1 MLKKLIIFFGV
12 FLILGCG
19 YKPVSVLTKDLI
31 GDKVY
36 VDIVVLKSDPANS
49 VAIKDGI
56 REAVI
61 KRLDS
66 DLSSKENADTIII
79 ASIANVGFVATSFDR
94 YGFINAYEAQVVID
108 YKVRLSTGE
117 LEDIKATGK
126 SNFRMN
132 RQVLDTI
139 YTDSVIS
146 NKDRYNA
153 IAEASK
159 ESFDE
164 LIAKLA
170 LKGYNLQK
178 KKD

>member
-1 MLKKLIIFFGV
+1 MLKKLIIFFGL

-19 YKPVSVLTKDLI
+19 YKPVSVITKDII
-31 GDKVY
+31 GEKVY
-36 VDIVVLKSDPANS
+36 VDVIIRKSDPANS

-61 KRLDS
+61 KRLNR
-66 DLSSKENADTIII
+66 DLSTQSDADTIII
-79 ASIANVGFVATSFDR
+79 ANISNVVFVPTSFDR
-94 YGFINAYEAQVVID
+94 YGFINAYEAQVSID
-108 YKVRLSTGE
+108 YKVRLSSGE
-117 LEDIKATGK
+117 ALNIIATGK
-126 SNFRMN
+126 SYFRMN

-146 NKDRYNA
+146 NQDRYNA
-153 IAEASK
+153 IAEASQ

-170 LKGYNLQK
+170 LKGYKL

>member
-12 FLILGCG
+12 LMILGCV
-19 YKPVSVLTKDLI
+19 YKPVSVLTKEI
-31 GDKVY
+31 IAQNVY
-36 VDIVVLKSDPANS
+36 VDVVIKKSDPANS

-61 KRLDS
+61 KRLNR
-66 DLSSKENADTIII
+66 DLSSQSDADTVII
-79 ASIANVGFVATSFDR
+79 ANIVNVAFAPTSFDR
-94 YGFINAYEAQVVID
+94 FGFVNAYEAQVSID
-108 YKVRLSTGE
+108 YKVKLSSGE
-117 LEDIKATGK
+117 PLSIIATGK
-126 SNFRMN
+126 SYFRMN

-139 YTDSVIS
+139 YTDSIIT
-146 NKDRYNA
+146 NQDRYNA

-170 LKGYNLQK
+170 LKGYKL